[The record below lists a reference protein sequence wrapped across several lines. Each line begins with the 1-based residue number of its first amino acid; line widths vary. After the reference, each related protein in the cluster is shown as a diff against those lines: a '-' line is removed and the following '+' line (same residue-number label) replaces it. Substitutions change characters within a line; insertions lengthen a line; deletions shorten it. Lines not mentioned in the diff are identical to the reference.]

1 MSLGPSRLPCLL
13 VASLLAAC
21 ASGPQAPSE
30 LRSQSGVR
38 PADGPKDLP
47 AQEPPA
53 PAATA
58 QDSSQPKEGAA
69 PSEASASPRHDP
81 TVIVIE
87 EAAEQK
93 PITPQD
99 LVAASRLER
108 ERRERAGKPLVVIT
122 DKNLAQHARNGRV
135 TTGSAPPAAVAAPA
149 SNPIEDREGNW
160 RFRMRGLRLALRDA
174 FDRLPQL
181 EKEAADQR
189 IRFYAEDDPY
199 VRDGRIKP
207 AWDRA
212 LELLEEGRRTV
223 EESRMAIARALDEGR
238 QAGAEPGW
246 LLEGVEL
253 EPPAEPARPTA
264 APSEPRSGAEPREPN
279 VVQEPPA

>member
-1 MSLGPSRLPCLL
+1 
-13 VASLLAAC
+13 
-21 ASGPQAPSE
+21 
-30 LRSQSGVR
+30 
-38 PADGPKDLP
+38 
-47 AQEPPA
+47 
-53 PAATA
+53 
-58 QDSSQPKEGAA
+58 
-69 PSEASASPRHDP
+69 
-81 TVIVIE
+81 VIVIE

-160 RFRMRGLRLALRDA
+160 RFRMRGLRVALRDA
-174 FDRLPQL
+174 FDRLPRL

-212 LELLEEGRRTV
+212 LELLEAGRQAV
-223 EESRMAIARALDEGR
+223 ETSRAAIARALDEGR

-253 EPPAEPARPTA
+253 KPPAEAATSSA

-279 VVQEPPA
+279 VVEEPPV

>member
-1 MSLGPSRLPCLL
+1 MSPGSSRLPCLL
-13 VASLLAAC
+13 VASFLAAC

-47 AQEPPA
+47 APEPTA
-53 PAATA
+53 GAETA
-58 QDSSQPKEGAA
+58 QDAPQSKGEA
-69 PSEASASPRHDP
+69 PSEASASPRSDP

-135 TTGSAPPAAVAAPA
+135 TTGTAPRAAAAAPA
-149 SNPIEDREGNW
+149 SNPTEDREGNW

-189 IRFYAEDDPY
+189 IRFYSEDDPY

-212 LELLEEGRRTV
+212 LELLEAGRQAV
-223 EESRMAIARALDEGR
+223 ETAREAIARALDEGR

-253 EPPAEPARPTA
+253 EPPADAPKSSA

-279 VVQEPPA
+279 VVEEPPV